1 MIISCPHCQTKYQV
15 TYEAIGSAGR
25 KVQCANCSRAWQQ
38 APLSQP
44 VAAPRQD
51 VENDILFDAMAEDA
65 LDELLAAE
73 EKVVAAER
81 ELRGANPPPTDMPAP
96 EAQETRPAR
105 PAPSAAEVR
114 KQQAAFSRRQN
125 ELASRLPLARL
136 RRTARI
142 TGAVLLVV
150 MLATAYLGRVQIVE
164 RYPDMAGVYEAVG
177 LGVNVVG
184 LDFAQA
190 QSIKT
195 AGGGSELL
203 TVSAQIV
210 GLSAQPVRVPPVI
223 VSLLDAEGQPVYEWS
238 VSPTV
243 PDLMAGERATFEAH
257 LTAPPAQ
264 ASRVRLSFSGTGTM
278 QRDQNVAAS
287 GPATPAPAAA
297 VPDHA
302 APEAAADAHH

>member
-15 TYEAIGSAGR
+15 TFEAIGSAGR

-81 ELRGANPPPTDMPAP
+81 ELRGANPPPTDMPEPA
-96 EAQETRPAR
+96 AQEPRPAR
-105 PAPSAAEVR
+105 PAPSAAEVK

-150 MLATAYLGRVQIVE
+150 MLAMTYFGRVQIVE

-223 VSLLDAEGQPVYEWS
+223 VSLLDAEGRPVYEWS
-238 VSPTV
+238 VSPMV
-243 PDLMAGERATFEAH
+243 PDLMAGERATFEAR

-278 QRDQNVAAS
+278 QRDQAVAAS
-287 GPATPAPAAA
+287 GPATPAATAAA
-297 VPDHA
+297 PDHA
-302 APEAAADAHH
+302 APDVAADAHH